1 MVPGRTQLGEGCS
14 DSVIQKLLATWRSDS
29 LLRQVAKN
37 SGYLF
42 SSSSLGIIFNLIA
55 SIYATRA
62 VGVTGFAILG
72 AITTFAAVADKLLSF
87 RIGELVIKY
96 AGGALAKNETRRAAA
111 VFKTAALTELAVSLL
126 SYLLIVALAPLA
138 ALYFAKDAAL
148 APYFIFYGL
157 IVPAGF
163 IYESASALLQISGH
177 FRSQAAL
184 NLAQS
189 VVTALIVVYAYLSG
203 AGLGMVLV
211 AYLTGKIIIG
221 FGYAALA
228 LWRAGQVFGPGWWRV
243 PFRELPPAREF
254 WGFALSSNFSGT
266 VNLFVRDS
274 DILWINALAGLEQ
287 GGYYKLAM
295 SLIGYML
302 IPVDPFIKTSFPE
315 IAKAVAEGAWLRLKN
330 LLRRL
335 TFISGA
341 TTLAFGLALVLFAKP
356 LIFNII
362 YEPKFLPALLPAL
375 ILFLGYGLANTLF
388 WNRPLILALG
398 HPLFPLVVTSLVGLG
413 KIALSL
419 ALVPRFGMTA
429 QAALMSAYLILSVG
443 IVAARGVAEVQQSSF
458 PTPNRS
464 PL

>member
-1 MVPGRTQLGEGCS
+1 MVSGRAQLGQGRF
-14 DSVIQKLLATWRSDS
+14 DPVIKKLLATWRDDT
-29 LLRQVAKN
+29 LLRRVAKN
-37 SGYLF
+37 SAYLF
-42 SSSSLGIIFNLIA
+42 SSSSLGIVFNLIA

-62 VGVTGFAILG
+62 VGITGFAILG

-96 AGGALAKNETRRAAA
+96 AGGALAKKETSRAAA
-111 VFKTAALTELAVSLL
+111 VFKIAALTELAVSLL

-138 ALYFAKDAAL
+138 ALYFAKDASL

-163 IYESASALLQISGH
+163 VYESASALLQISGH

-184 NLAQS
+184 NLSQS

-203 AGLGMVLV
+203 AGLGLVLV

-228 LWRAGQVFGPGWWRV
+228 LWRAGQLFGPGWWRASM
-243 PFRELPPAREF
+243 RELPPAREF
-254 WGFALSSNFSGT
+254 WGFAFSSNFSGT

-315 IAKAVAEGAWLRLKN
+315 ISKAVAEKAWARLKN

-341 TTLAFGLALVLFAKP
+341 ITLAFGSALLIFAKP
-356 LIFNII
+356 LIFNLI

-398 HPLFPLVVTSLVGLG
+398 HPVFPLVVTTAFGLA

-419 ALVPRFGMTA
+419 YLVPRFGMSA

-443 IVAARGVAEVQQSSF
+443 VIAARGIAEIQSAAA
-458 PTPNRS
+458 PAN
-464 PL
+464 